1 MLSENIKI
9 INNSIRE
16 ACLRS
21 GRNESDI
28 TLIAVSKNHSI
39 NDIVSAFE
47 LGIHNFGENRA
58 RELKEKASRLELDLT
73 WHFIGHL
80 QTNKVKYVMKSAGLI
95 HSIDSLKLA
104 EEIEKHATNLSR
116 NIEVLLEIKTSSEA
130 TKYGL
135 ESEKE
140 IFSVAEFCKD
150 SMHLKFNGLMTIAP
164 FTDDERLIRKSFIQL
179 RNLKEK
185 FNNNGYN
192 INHLSMGMTND
203 FEIAIDEGATMLRI
217 GSAIFGE
224 RIY

>member
-1 MLSENIKI
+1 MLSDNIKK
-9 INNSIRE
+9 INNSIKE

-21 GRNESDI
+21 GRKESDI

-58 RELKEKASRLELDLT
+58 QELKEKASQLELNLT

-80 QTNKVKYVMKSAGLI
+80 QTNKVKYVMRSAGFI

-104 EEIEKHATNLSR
+104 EEVEKQAINLSR
-116 NIEVLLEIKTSSEA
+116 EIEVLLEIKTSSEA

-135 ESEKE
+135 ENEKE
-140 IFSVAEFCKD
+140 IFTVAEFCSNSK
-150 SMHLKFNGLMTIAP
+150 HLKFNGLMTIAP
-164 FTDDERLIRKSFIQL
+164 FTDNEKLIRESFIEL
-179 RNLKEK
+179 RTLKEK
-185 FNNNGYN
+185 LKNNGFD